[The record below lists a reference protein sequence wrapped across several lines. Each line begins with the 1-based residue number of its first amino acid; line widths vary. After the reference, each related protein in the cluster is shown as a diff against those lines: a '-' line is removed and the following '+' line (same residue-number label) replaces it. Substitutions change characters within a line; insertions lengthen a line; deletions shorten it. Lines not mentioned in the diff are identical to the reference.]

1 MLTSQEC
8 TTPESASKKNRVQL
22 DHLLIDVDF
31 FDKPK
36 VRALIYKH
44 SQLSALLYMRWLMLM
59 SRATNA
65 LVTRDALF
73 SIAKEVLSGMGTA
86 IATPE
91 SVLSYCLKTE
101 MLTQVSDD
109 SFTNERVVKDQE
121 SCAIKREAAAKR
133 QEKFKSKDTPTVNA
147 LPTRLPDTVTDT
159 EDLNTEDLKKEEK
172 ETVKQLST
180 ITPEAWNAVKRWAA
194 HRKKLCLAFDS
205 MAAEAL
211 QMQYAGRSD
220 ALIRDINAS
229 ITANSRN
236 IFQAAL
242 PEAERIKIAATAKA
256 EVLKPVEPQRPKPKP
271 FVPLSE
277 PIEPVKA
284 ETMAE
289 CRRKIQEITRLATPK
304 VSV

>member
-1 MLTSQEC
+1 MPASVEC
-8 TTPESASKKNRVQL
+8 TTTAQPIKKNRAQL
-22 DHLLIDVDF
+22 EHALFDVDF
-31 FDKPK
+31 FHKPTLK
-36 VRALIYKH
+36 ALRRRFKLAGLVAYQEILF
-44 SQLSALLYMRWLMLM
+44 QI
-59 SRATNA
+59 SRATDAEIDPDTA
-65 LVTRDALF
+65 LASAEEFEIVESEEFLNYCFSQNLLQRTNEGKVTQYRVAEDQEKLARNRDDYRRRQGKHRDTCVTDAV
-73 SIAKEVLSGMGTA
+73 KTCDTTEKKR
-86 IATPE
+86 E
-91 SVLSYCLKTE
+91 SV
-101 MLTQVSDD
+101 
-109 SFTNERVVKDQE
+109 N
-121 SCAIKREAAAKR
+121 
-133 QEKFKSKDTPTVNA
+133 
-147 LPTRLPDTVTDT
+147 T

-180 ITPEAWNAVKRWAA
+180 ITPEAFNAVTRWAV
-194 HRKKLCLAFDS
+194 HRKKLCLAFGS

-211 QMQYAGRSD
+211 QMQYAGRSE

-229 ITANSRN
+229 IIANSRN

-304 VSV
+304 VSL

>member
-1 MLTSQEC
+1 MPADRDS
-8 TTPESASKKNRVQL
+8 TTTAEPIKKRVQL
-22 DHLLIDVDF
+22 SHVLIDVDF

-36 VRALIYKH
+36 IIALGEKLGQPAIHLLIRIY
-44 SQLSALLYMRWLMLM
+44 AAM
-59 SRATNA
+59 SKAT
-65 LVTRDALF
+65 DAEIDVSCIEYLARIIGF
-73 SIAKEVLSGMGTA
+73 KDLTDF
-86 IATPE
+86 
-91 SVLSYCLKTE
+91 LDYCLE
-101 MLTQVSDD
+101 RGILCEGSHPSMLTNV
-109 SFTNERVVKDQE
+109 RVIEDQE
-121 SCAIKREAAAKR
+121 KLAKNREESRLR
-133 QEKFKSKDTPTVNA
+133 QEKMRDKRVTNA

-159 EDLNTEDLKKEEK
+159 EDLNNKEK
-172 ETVKQLST
+172 EIAKQLST

-194 HRKKLCLAFDS
+194 HRKKLCLSFDS

-236 IFQAAL
+236 IFQAPL
-242 PEAERIKIAATAKA
+242 REEERIKIAATAKA

-271 FVPLSE
+271 IAPLSE
-277 PIEPVKA
+277 PIEPVKP

-304 VSV
+304 VSM